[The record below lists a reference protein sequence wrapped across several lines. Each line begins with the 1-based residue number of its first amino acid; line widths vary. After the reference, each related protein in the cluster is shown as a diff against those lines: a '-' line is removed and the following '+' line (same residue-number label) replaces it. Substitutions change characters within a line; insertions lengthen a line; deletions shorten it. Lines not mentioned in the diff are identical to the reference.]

1 MIRKSENETQY
12 LICAAWCKSD
22 DGWIQICVQGSPD
35 LLLSYEDINGLF
47 VEALGYVRLWDMFI
61 TYLRSCG
68 MRITLTLRWNDDE
81 DNPITFSIGHK

>member
-47 VEALGYVRLWDMFI
+47 VEALGYVHYISSVLWYENNTNTEM
-61 TYLRSCG
+61 
-68 MRITLTLRWNDDE
+68 E
-81 DNPITFSIGHK
+81 